1 VASSVYTAANVG
13 TYAKLVKERSLQR
26 SLIRVGTEIAR
37 LGYTGK
43 NIEEDLDKAQ
53 QLVFSLSMW
62 KYMKSATPVS
72 ELVKRYYSLIEERY
86 AQRSRVTGY
95 PTGLQ
100 KLDELLTGFQK
111 SDLLILAARPGM
123 GKTAF
128 ALNVATYMS
137 MEEEIPVLFFSL
149 EMSATQLVQRC
160 FLLYPMCLPKS

>member
-1 VASSVYTAANVG
+1 
-13 TYAKLVKERSLQR
+13 
-26 SLIRVGTEIAR
+26 
-37 LGYTGK
+37 
-43 NIEEDLDKAQ
+43 
-53 QLVFSLSMW
+53 
-62 KYMKSATPVS
+62 MKSATPVS

-149 EMSATQLVQRC
+149 EMSATQLVQR
-160 FLLYPMCLPKS
+160 LLSAVSNVPSQKLKQVTCHRRLRCTAYCHVTSGRCPSVDR